1 VADDFSIP
9 SGGDWD
15 FAPLRGY
22 RRKDDHFDCDRK
34 PVPDMTR
41 NEEGALQ
48 RNDAAARERAAIACQ
63 RHLRDLI
70 KWHGKGHL

>member
-1 VADDFSIP
+1 
-9 SGGDWD
+9 
-15 FAPLRGY
+15 
-22 RRKDDHFDCDRK
+22 
-34 PVPDMTR
+34 MTR

>member
-1 VADDFSIP
+1 MADDFSIP

-15 FAPLRGY
+15 FAPPRGY

-48 RNDAAARERAAIACQ
+48 RDDAHARERAAKYCLL
-63 RHLRDLI
+63 HLRDLI
-70 KWHGKGHL
+70 KWHGKHR